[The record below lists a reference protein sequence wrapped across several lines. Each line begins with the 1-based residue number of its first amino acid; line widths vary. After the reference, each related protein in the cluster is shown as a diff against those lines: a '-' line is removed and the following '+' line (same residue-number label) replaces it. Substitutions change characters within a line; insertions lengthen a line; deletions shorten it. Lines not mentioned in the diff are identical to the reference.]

1 MKTIKQ
7 VQYITVAIIV
17 TVFFEGMLTLGS
29 AFQFESYNWFAWFVQ
44 SVVFAFAITTALRL
58 ADEMSKE
65 GQ

>member
-44 SVVFAFAITTALRL
+44 AVVFAFAITTALRL

-65 GQ
+65 GH